1 MGLWR
6 IIMLTAMIVTGLSV
20 FYLSYRLG
28 RFSFSKSNAKKL
40 KFFGGAF
47 FVVMGFSLIAFFLNF
62 INAIVCLIYLTMV
75 SLVCD
80 FLFWIY
86 QKISRKT
93 LNYNRSFL
101 LALVLTVF
109 SLSLGWYN
117 AHHVWQTDYKI
128 QTDKNIQNMKIA
140 MFADSHIGT
149 TFNAKGFEKHLQ
161 KIQLKNPDIVVVVGD
176 FVDDDTT
183 RADMIKSVEAL
194 GKIKTT
200 KGIYFVFGNH
210 DKGYYGARHRGFSGQ
225 DLINELQQNGIRV
238 LRDEVILID
247 DNLYLIGR
255 KDKSQGRQSMD
266 ALTDDLDKS
275 KYILVLDH
283 QPNDYEN
290 QIRAGA
296 DLVLSG
302 HTHGGQL
309 FPFNYV
315 SEHLKI
321 NDKTYGY
328 ERRGQTDF
336 IVTSGISDWTIRF
349 KTGTQS
355 EYVIIDLSKKE

>member
-6 IIMLTAMIVTGLSV
+6 IIMLTAMMITGLSV

-28 RFSFSKSNAKKL
+28 RFSFFKGRKL

-47 FVVMGFSLIAFFLNF
+47 FVVMGFSLMGVFLNF
-62 INAIVCLIYLTMV
+62 INAIICVIYLTLI

-117 AHHVWQTDYKI
+117 VHYVWQTDYKI
-128 QTDKNIQNMKIA
+128 QTNKNIQNIKIA
-140 MFADSHIGT
+140 MFADAHIGT
-149 TFNAKGFEKHLQ
+149 AFNAKGFEKHLQ
-161 KIQLKNPDIVVVVGD
+161 KIQSQNPDIVVVVGD

-194 GKIKTT
+194 GKIQPP

-238 LRDEVILID
+238 LRDEVVLID
-247 DNLYLIGR
+247 DNFYLIGR
-255 KDKSQGRQSMD
+255 KDKSQGRQNMD
-266 ALTDDLDKS
+266 ALTANLDKS

-290 QIRAGA
+290 QIRGGA

-315 SEHLKI
+315 GEYLKI

-336 IVTSGISDWTIRF
+336 IVTSGISDWAIRF

-355 EYVIIDLSKKE
+355 EYVIIELSEKE

>member
-6 IIMLTAMIVTGLSV
+6 IIMLMAMMITGLSI
-20 FYLSYRLG
+20 FYLSYRFG
-28 RFSFSKSNAKKL
+28 CFSFFKGKRL

-47 FVVMGFSLIAFFLNF
+47 FVVLGFSLIGVFFNF
-62 INAIVCLIYLTMV
+62 INAIVCIIYLTLI
-75 SLVCD
+75 SLICD
-80 FLFWIY
+80 FTFWIV
-86 QKISRKT
+86 QKFKT
-93 LNYNRSFL
+93 KKINSDCSFL
-101 LALVLTVF
+101 TSVILTFSALL
-109 SLSLGWYN
+109 LGWYN

-128 QTDKNIQNMKIA
+128 QTDKNIHNIKIA
-140 MFADSHIGT
+140 MFADAHVGT

-161 KIQLKNPDIVVVVGD
+161 KIQSQNPDILLVIGD

-183 RADMIKSVEAL
+183 RPDMIESVEAL

-210 DKGYYGARHRGFSGQ
+210 DKGYYGAKYRGFSSQ
-225 DLINELQQNGIRV
+225 DLIESLTQNGIKV
-238 LRDEVILID
+238 LRDETVLID
-247 DNLYLIGR
+247 DTFYLIGR
-255 KDKSQGRQSMD
+255 KDKSQERQNMD
-266 ALTDDLDKS
+266 ELTANLDKS

-290 QIRAGA
+290 QIRVGA

-315 SEHLKI
+315 SEYLKI
-321 NDKTYGY
+321 NDKTYGH

-336 IVTSGISDWTIRF
+336 IVTSGISDWALRF

-355 EYVIIDLSKKE
+355 EYVIIELENLE

>member
-28 RFSFSKSNAKKL
+28 RFSFFKGRKL

-47 FVVMGFSLIAFFLNF
+47 FVVMGFSLMGIFLNF
-62 INAIVCLIYLTMV
+62 INAIICVIYLTMI

-80 FLFWIY
+80 LIWWII
-86 QKISRKT
+86 QKFKSKKINSDG
-93 LNYNRSFL
+93 SFL
-101 LALVLTVF
+101 TAIVLTFLALL
-109 SLSLGWYN
+109 LGWCN

-128 QTDKNIQNMKIA
+128 KTGKNIQNMKIA
-140 MFADSHIGT
+140 MFADAHIGT

-161 KIQLKNPDIVVVVGD
+161 KIQSQNPDIVVVVGD

-183 RADMIKSVEAL
+183 RPDMIKSVEAL

-247 DNLYLIGR
+247 DALYLIGR

-266 ALTDDLDKS
+266 ELMANLDKS

-290 QIRAGA
+290 QTRAGA

-315 SEHLKI
+315 GEYLKI

-328 ERRGQTDF
+328 ERREQTDF
-336 IVTSGISDWTIRF
+336 IVTSGISDWAIRF

>member
-6 IIMLTAMIVTGLSV
+6 IIMLTAMMITGLSI

-28 RFSFSKSNAKKL
+28 RFSFFKERKL

-47 FVVMGFSLIAFFLNF
+47 FVVLGFSLIGVFLNF
-62 INAIVCLIYLTMV
+62 INAIVCIIYLTLI
-75 SLVCD
+75 SLICD
-80 FLFWIY
+80 FIWWFI
-86 QKISRKT
+86 QKFKSKKINSDG
-93 LNYNRSFL
+93 SFL
-101 LALVLTVF
+101 TAVVLTF
-109 SLSLGWYN
+109 SILLLGWYN

-140 MFADSHIGT
+140 MFADAHIGT
-149 TFNAKGFEKHLQ
+149 TFNSKGFEKHLQ
-161 KIQLKNPDIVVVVGD
+161 KIQLQKPDMIIVVGD

-183 RADMIKSVEAL
+183 RPDMIESVEAL
-194 GKIKTT
+194 GKIQPP

-210 DKGYYGARHRGFSGQ
+210 DKGYYGAKHRGFSAQ
-225 DLINELQQNGIRV
+225 DLIKSLTQNGIKV
-238 LRDEVILID
+238 LRDETVLIED
-247 DNLYLIGR
+247 TFYLIGR
-255 KDKSQGRQSMD
+255 KDKSQWRQNMD
-266 ALTDDLDKS
+266 ELMANLDKS

-290 QIRAGA
+290 QIRVGA

-309 FPFNYV
+309 FPLNYV
-315 SEHLKI
+315 SEYLKI

-328 ERRGQTDF
+328 ERRGRTDF
-336 IVTSGISDWTIRF
+336 IVTSGISDWALRF

-355 EYVIIDLSKKE
+355 EYVIIELSEKEQ